1 MDEQKVLRPGVK
13 KYRYSPKPGAVPRI
27 PLPPSQL
34 GGLNALGFIGMAAGA
49 FFNYK
54 LMLQQDA
61 QRLQQEA
68 MN

>member
-1 MDEQKVLRPGVK
+1 MDEQKVVRPGVK
-13 KYRYSPKPGAVPRI
+13 KYRYSPKPGPVPRI
-27 PLPPSQL
+27 PLPPL
-34 GGLNALGFIGMAAGA
+34 GGLNVLGAIGFAASA

-61 QRLQQEA
+61 ERRQQEI